1 MAKSVQLL
9 EDEKNYIFLSLLSV
23 DKKLEIKK
31 MSRFERFALL
41 CDSLSVTLGSRLRKE
56 FLIALSCDLG
66 CEVPV
71 SIGFDRD
78 VQKAVWRTINGDS
91 TAYPNI
97 DKTTPK
103 ITEETINSA
112 EKISVGLLDSILE
125 NASDVSGT
133 LEEFIN
139 SLSKY
144 DGIALDMT
152 DFVYCKPDEYHSG
165 LVYDKLTSATKCSTE
180 EKSLLVSW
188 IICRIAMKKRI
199 RLYLVANRDLN
210 ELKKLLMLLE
220 QRHLYP
226 DVNICFDNFDFCDEI
241 SRICLEAE
249 QKNVSSEII
258 ISKDTGIKEI
268 LCFIKALAYEL
279 PLTRIS
285 ICDFLASSEE
295 RERFNEAIKQFIKGA
310 EEI

>member
-9 EDEKNYIFLSLLSV
+9 EDEKNYNFLSLLSV

-41 CDSLSVTLGSRLRKE
+41 CDSLSFTLGSRLRKE

-66 CEVPV
+66 CEVPA

-91 TAYPNI
+91 TAYPDI
-97 DKTTPK
+97 EKTASEV
-103 ITEETINSA
+103 TEEIINLD
-112 EKISVGLLDSILE
+112 EKVSVKLLDSVLE
-125 NASDVSGT
+125 NLGDVSGT

-139 SLSKY
+139 SLCQY

-165 LVYDKLTSATKCSTE
+165 LVYDKLIAGEPCRKE

-199 RLYLVANRDLN
+199 RLYLVANKDLN

-226 DVNICFDNFDFCDEI
+226 DVNICFYNFDFCDEI

-268 LCFIKALAYEL
+268 LCFIEALAYEL

-285 ICDFLASSEE
+285 ICDFLASKSDK
-295 RERFNEAIKQFIKGA
+295 ERFNEAIKQFIKGA